1 MWHRGP
7 LHELIGS
14 GGARPWSATTAYRPR
29 TGRLPSGRGPVQ
41 SPPMPTRTPEERA
54 ASRAETRRRARL
66 AARGELIAEEEEV
79 AADLEPGRERGGLF
93 SRLFPAAPPLPNR
106 VDPLAKFDRSGP
118 LRPLRERIYLLRRN
132 PLAWMLP
139 SLACFVGY
147 YLSETNRGN
156 TLGLVGMFLTFGSLI
171 AAGWFGWQ
179 RPALFGTLTAL
190 IAFVMVWGIFLA
202 TIAERAGDPTLG
214 SPLELASLLLLQAV
228 IQGGLGFLGG
238 WYGGYLRR
246 RQAQVS
252 ADARRASA
260 GRRRG

>member
-1 MWHRGP
+1 MD
-7 LHELIGS
+7 
-14 GGARPWSATTAYRPR
+14 
-29 TGRLPSGRGPVQ
+29 
-41 SPPMPTRTPEERA
+41 PEPA
-54 ASRAETRRRARL
+54 
-66 AARGELIAEEEEV
+66 
-79 AADLEPGRERGGLF
+79 RERGGLF

-190 IAFVMVWGIFLA
+190 IAFAMVWGIFLA
-202 TIAERAGDPTLG
+202 TVAERAGDPTLG

-252 ADARRASA
+252 ADARRATA